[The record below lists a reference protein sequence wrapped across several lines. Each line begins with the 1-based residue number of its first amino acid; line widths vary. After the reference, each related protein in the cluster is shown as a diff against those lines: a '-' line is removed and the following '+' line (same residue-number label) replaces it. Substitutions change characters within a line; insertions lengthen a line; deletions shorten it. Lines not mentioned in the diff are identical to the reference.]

1 MNLKLYFYKSD
12 SEEKLIRS
20 CQKGD
25 STAQREIYNKY
36 SGKMMGV
43 CLRYINSRFEAEDIL
58 INGFM
63 KVFDKIGQ
71 YKHEG
76 SFEGWVR
83 KIMVNESLGYI
94 RKNKSIYMEVEIEK
108 ADYQADF
115 NTEASYQ
122 LEAEELLQLVQQLPT
137 GYKTVFN
144 LYAIEGYSHKEIAEI
159 MGISENTSK
168 SQLSRARA
176 LLQQNLINLEKKTIK
191 METSYEIPK
200 AGNLYINK

>member
-1 MNLKLYFYKSD
+1 MNLKLYLYKSD
-12 SEEKLIRS
+12 NEEKLIRS
-20 CQKGD
+20 CQKGQA
-25 STAQREIYNKY
+25 SAQREIYTKY
-36 SGKMMGV
+36 AGKMMGV
-43 CLRYINSRFEAEDIL
+43 CLRYVNSRFEAEDIL
-58 INGFM
+58 ISGFM

-83 KIMVNESLGYI
+83 KVMVNEALGYI

-115 NTEASYQ
+115 NTEASHQ
-122 LEAEELLQLVQQLPT
+122 LEAEELLQLVQQLPP

-144 LYAIEGYSHKEIAEI
+144 LYAIEGYSHKEIAEM
-159 MGISENTSK
+159 MGISESTSK

-176 LLQQNLINLEKKTIK
+176 LLQQQLENLEKKTKKIQI
-191 METSYEIPK
+191 SYDPSMSARILP
-200 AGNLYINK
+200 